1 LTISF
6 WTGEV
11 LNVVRK
17 INLLTSNF
25 RCSLTNNGPLAEYT
39 NVSRATS
46 LGRMSLRMRK
56 IKTYYRLETTT

>member
-6 WTGEV
+6 WTGET

-17 INLLTSNF
+17 INLLKSNF
-25 RCSLTNNGPLAEYT
+25 KCSLTNNGLLAEYT

-46 LGRMSLRMRK
+46 LGQVYEWEK
-56 IKTYYRLETTT
+56 